1 MVEWRLE
8 TPQKV
13 GFSSWRENEKR
24 RDCYAPLIQQPP
36 PRGCSKVLKSLTKS
50 IIIQNYFVS
59 LHRQTQI
66 KMKQHTITLTGRGI
80 IIGTINN
87 PEDQGNLIE
96 YAMILEDVKVVLDDE
111 IDITKQKGKYIKDK
125 SWIKDHC
132 LLTEEPPYYFRIME
146 DTFDFEYNFD
156 LDVED
161 FDPKKLQLIKSDYE
175 LEFLPYG
182 IVTDAIMYDG
192 EPIWTR
198 EEDLETNLEY
208 GFTSYRIEQVDKMP
222 FA

>member
-1 MVEWRLE
+1 M
-8 TPQKV
+8 
-13 GFSSWRENEKR
+13 
-24 RDCYAPLIQQPP
+24 Y
-36 PRGCSKVLKSLTKS
+36 
-50 IIIQNYFVS
+50 
-59 LHRQTQI
+59 RQTQI
-66 KMKQHTITLTGRGI
+66 KMKHTITLTGRGI
-80 IIGTINN
+80 IIGTIND
-87 PEDQGNLIE
+87 PEDNGDIIE

-182 IVTDAIMYDG
+182 IVSDAIMYDG
-192 EPIWTR
+192 EPIWAR

-208 GFTSYRIEQVDKMP
+208 GFTSYRIEQVDEMP
-222 FA
+222 YA